1 MALGLPDRDD
11 ETRRLLAGR
20 LRAGLLLSLLGIVVF
35 GLSDPLMHPDRMRE
49 LYRVTAVELVVVLGG
64 LWLVPVA
71 SRAAHVVAIA
81 LAVVSVLCITTA
93 LSGIIVGDATTTPVL
108 LLVLTLGAATLLPWG
123 VWPQL
128 ALQVVAT
135 LAILWN
141 AHAVGGLEAAATMP
155 VAVVVGA
162 VVALYGASDAARYH
176 RERRRAEQAEAEV
189 RARKHQAELAR
200 AARLSTLGGM
210 AAGLAHEINQPLA
223 AIVSYARGCAW
234 RLRSGDVRPEALLDI
249 IESIAAQ
256 GLRAAAVLRRIRDFV
271 RHRELSRE
279 RIDLGTLVRDAL
291 HFAEVEARQ
300 LGIAL
305 RVELSPTPIE
315 VEVDPVQIE
324 QVILNLVRNGFEAAA
339 TRPGRDGDGR
349 ALREVVIRTLRTPG
363 GAEVTVS
370 DTGPGVSPEV
380 AARLFEPF
388 FTTKHDGLGLGLSI
402 SRSIVEAHD
411 GRLWAETQ
419 APRGAT
425 FHVELPQRLGARGV
439 AA

>member
-1 MALGLPDRDD
+1 MDD
-11 ETRRLLAGR
+11 TRNLLAGR
-20 LRAGLLLSLLGIVVF
+20 LRAGLLLSLLGIAVF
-35 GLSDPLMHPDRMRE
+35 SLSDPVVHPAQKRW
-49 LYRVTAVELVVVLGG
+49 LYPLAALQLVVVLGG
-64 LWLVPVA
+64 LWVT
-71 SRAAHVVAIA
+71 RFAARTMHVIVIA
-81 LAVVSVLCITTA
+81 FTVVSVLCVTTA
-93 LSGIIVGDATTTPVL
+93 LSGIIVGDAATTPVL

-123 VWPQL
+123 PWPQL

-141 AHAVGGLEAAATMP
+141 AHAVGGLETAATMP

-162 VVALYGASDAARYH
+162 VVALYAASDGARYH

-223 AIVSYARGCAW
+223 AIVSYARGCAR
-234 RLRSGDVRPEALLDI
+234 RLRSGDARPEALLEI
-249 IESIAAQ
+249 IELIAAQ

-271 RHRELSRE
+271 RPRELARE
-279 RIDLGTLVRDAL
+279 RIDLGTLVREAL

-305 RVELSPTPIE
+305 RVELSPTPLE

-324 QVILNLVRNGFEAAA
+324 QVILNLVRNGFEATAA
-339 TRPGRDGDGR
+339 RLAADEREQ
-349 ALREVVIRTLRTPG
+349 REVVIRTLRTPG

-370 DTGPGVSPEV
+370 DTGPGVSPDIAE
-380 AARLFEPF
+380 RLFEPF

-411 GRLWAETQ
+411 GRLWAATES
-419 APRGAT
+419 PRGAT
-425 FHVELPQRLGARGV
+425 FHVQLPQPLGARGV